1 MTLLLAHYHEALSSS
16 PTQTLPTPQ
25 DCLQTASDLLSDLQ
39 VETYSSMERREKTE
53 FLLEQM
59 RLLVGVAKNKD
70 ADAKRAKESREVGQE
85 GAGAGLVDGEAE
97 WVKVRVGG
105 RKVNEGFLKEEAN
118 EVDCDEVICDA
129 AVFNLFFFC
138 CRILN

>member
-1 MTLLLAHYHEALSSS
+1 VTLLLGHYHEALSNS
-16 PTQTLPTPQ
+16 PTQKSPSSQ
-25 DCLQTASDLLSDLQ
+25 ECLQTASDLLSDLQ

-70 ADAKRAKESREVGQE
+70 LAAKTAKESRDAG

-105 RKVNEGFLKEEAN
+105 RKVNEGFLKQAEN
-118 EVDCDEVICDA
+118 EV
-129 AVFNLFFFC
+129 
-138 CRILN
+138 RK